1 MFILCCLTTT
11 AYTQEKFSGMVG
23 DSATFVALPFVS
35 IQIKG
40 KQIGTNT
47 DISGSFTLS
56 ATREDTLV
64 LSSVGYKTIIYPLRD
79 WEPGIIL
86 MAEKATLL
94 DDVTITD
101 TRTHPYDGIFD
112 EQNET
117 LRKAN
122 RKLPFYY
129 SRTKKQKIKIGRLS
143 NENLRVQTYVDV
155 IIKNEQLRDG
165 LIRKYKLTDDEYF
178 KLLGDF
184 NAKNYAVMYYLSAP
198 ELLSLIN
205 QFFAAKAPLK

>member
-1 MFILCCLTTT
+1 
-11 AYTQEKFSGMVG
+11 MVG

-35 IQIKG
+35 VQIKG
-40 KQIGTNT
+40 KQIGTTT
-47 DISGSFTLS
+47 DINGAFVLL
-56 ATREDTLV
+56 ATRTDTLV
-64 LSSVGYKTIIYPLRD
+64 FSSVGYKTMVYPLRD

-86 MAEKATLL
+86 MAEQTTLL

-101 TRTHPYDGIFD
+101 TRSDPYQGMFD
-112 EQNET
+112 EQNEA

-122 RKLPFYY
+122 KRLPFYY
-129 SRTKKQKIKIGRLS
+129 SRTKRQKIKIGRLS

-155 IIKNEQLRDG
+155 IIKNEKLREG
-165 LIRKYKLTDDEYF
+165 LIRKYNLTDDEYF

-205 QFFAAKAPLK
+205 NFFAAKAPLK

>member
-1 MFILCCLTTT
+1 
-11 AYTQEKFSGMVG
+11 MVG

-40 KQIGTNT
+40 KQIGTHT
-47 DISGSFTLS
+47 DINGAFILS
-56 ATREDTLV
+56 ATRQDTLV

-86 MAEKATLL
+86 MAEEATLL
-94 DDVTITD
+94 DDVTITG
-101 TRTHPYDGIFD
+101 TRSDPYQGMFD
-112 EQNET
+112 EQNEA

-122 RKLPFYY
+122 RRVPFYY

-155 IIKNEQLRDG
+155 VIKNEKLRDG
-165 LIRKYKLTDDEYF
+165 LIQKYNLTDDEYV

-205 QFFAAKAPLK
+205 NFFAAKAPLK